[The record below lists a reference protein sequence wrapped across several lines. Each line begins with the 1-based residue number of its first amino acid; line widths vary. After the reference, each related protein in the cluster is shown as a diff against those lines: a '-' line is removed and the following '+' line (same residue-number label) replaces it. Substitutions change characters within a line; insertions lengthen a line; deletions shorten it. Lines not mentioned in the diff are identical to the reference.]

1 MNLNLKNK
9 KALVLSSSKGIGYA
23 VAKSLVVEGCDVTI
37 TSSSKKKF
45 ITCKKKYFTRN
56 ISRGIY

>member
-37 TSSSKKKF
+37 TSSSKKNLLRA
-45 ITCKKKYFTRN
+45 KKN
-56 ISRGIY
+56 ILQETFHKI